1 MPAVSAGRGSVSDQ
15 ESTGQAAVPPSGRR
29 HVAGRLLLD
38 VSQTASLLGLSEKAI
53 RNRVDRRLL
62 PFRRL
67 GGRVVFVR
75 AELDAFVAALE
86 GCGVD
91 EAIANIRLRRGQT

>member
-1 MPAVSAGRGSVSDQ
+1 MPIGRHGST
-15 ESTGQAAVPPSGRR
+15 TGE
-29 HVAGRLLLD
+29 LLD
-38 VSQTASLLGLSEKAI
+38 VRQTASLLGLSEKAV
-53 RNRVDRRLL
+53 RSRVDRRLM

-91 EAIANIRLRRGQT
+91 EAIANLRLRRGQT